1 MEETKA
7 SMDHSTHDAGAQFVL
22 DNRKL
27 IVGFALLIVLCGTFF
42 VIGFMEGKRQGIQRA
57 KEQLL
62 SSATNASAPANPP
75 TGSQERPGGQQGKPL
90 EEKSVREQLEWYKS
104 VNKREE
110 TAAALPAGPGKT
122 TEPASKTKTAAGETA
137 PPVVAAGAPAR
148 KTEAAP
154 KPRAAAASKVTYS
167 VQVGAFRQRRE
178 AEAKA
183 AALKARN
190 YEYVIEPTE
199 GSEPLVLLKVGRF
212 ESRAEAVATQLR
224 LKKDGFSTFI
234 KTNH

>member
-1 MEETKA
+1 ME
-7 SMDHSTHDAGAQFVL
+7 HSPHDAGAQFVL

-57 KEQLL
+57 KEQ
-62 SSATNASAPANPP
+62 SPVNAAAPSQ
-75 TGSQERPGGQQGKPL
+75 GSLPAAMPEGSVGASTKGL

-110 TAAALPAGPGKT
+110 SPSATPSRSAKAAEPPSRTEDDEGGSAPGK
-122 TEPASKTKTAAGETA
+122 AKRGSSVAKTQ
-137 PPVVAAGAPAR
+137 V
-148 KTEAAP
+148 AP
-154 KPRAAAASKVTYS
+154 KPRPAASSSMVTYS
-167 VQVGAFRQRRE
+167 VQVGAFRQRHE

-183 AALKARN
+183 AALRDRN
-190 YEYVIEPTE
+190 YAYVIEPT
-199 GSEPLVLLKVGRF
+199 GGTEPLFLLKVGRY

-234 KTNH
+234 KTNP

>member
-1 MEETKA
+1 ME
-7 SMDHSTHDAGAQFVL
+7 HSPHDTGAQFVL

-57 KEQLL
+57 KEQFPVNAATAPPQ
-62 SSATNASAPANPP
+62 SSLPAAISE
-75 TGSQERPGGQQGKPL
+75 GSGGAQIKPL

-110 TAAALPAGPGKT
+110 SAAASPSRSARA
-122 TEPASKTKTAAGETA
+122 TEASSKADS
-137 PPVVAAGAPAR
+137 AR
-148 KTEAAP
+148 IEAAP
-154 KPRAAAASKVTYS
+154 AKTGSSASATKTQAPPRPRPAATSKVTYS

-183 AALKARN
+183 SALKDRN
-190 YEYVIEPTE
+190 YQYVIEPAV
-199 GSEPLVLLKVGRF
+199 GAEPLFLLKVGRY

-234 KTNH
+234 KTNP